1 MIGNHKM
8 LFRLE
13 AIEHHRGG
21 ICGEMTLPVPLP
33 VTATTLFLAI
43 CLAVLAAFLA
53 AGTYTRK
60 AHVSGFLAPQRGVAR
75 ILPRLAGTILAVH
88 VHEGDLVRAGDRLLT
103 LGAGHANGRGQDVDE
118 EVLENLQRQ
127 AASLRD
133 QETLEQQRTARQS
146 AAADDTIKA
155 LEQTVE
161 ALQAEHAI
169 QQQRLSIAQ
178 RDLQASEGLL
188 ARAEM
193 SPLEGRR
200 REDAYLA
207 QRQAESGMARAIL
220 DKRAELNRLG
230 RDAADIVPAG
240 AQRLA
245 VLRGS
250 QAEIAARIAELEG
263 QHATLITAPVA
274 GRVSALQAWVGRDA
288 DPAMPLMSIVPEG
301 DEMEAQLLVPARAV
315 GFVRPGQAV
324 RLSYDTYPYQQYG
337 FAEGRVVNVARTS
350 LKPGEMAGPLEAEA
364 AAFRVTVRLA
374 RQTIFVGGAEV
385 ALPPDT
391 RLQADIFLAR
401 RNLLAWLI
409 DPLRAAGAR
418 L

>member
-1 MIGNHKM
+1 M

-33 VTATTLFLAI
+33 VTATTVFLAI
-43 CLAVLAAFLA
+43 CLAVFVGFLA

-60 AHVSGFLAPQRGVAR
+60 EHVAGFLAPQRGVVR
-75 ILPRLAGTILAVH
+75 ILPQRPGTILGVH

-103 LGAGHANGRGQDVDE
+103 VGAGHANDRGRDVDE

-133 QETLEQQRTARQS
+133 QEVLEQQLALRQRK
-146 AAADDTIKA
+146 AADDGMS
-155 LEQTVE
+155 
-161 ALQAEHAI
+161 ALQQTIAALVAEHEL
-169 QQQRLSIAQ
+169 QQQRLTIAL
-178 RDLQASEGLL
+178 RDLQASSGLL
-188 ARAEM
+188 ARGEM

-200 REDAYLA
+200 REDAFLA

-220 DKRAELNRLG
+220 DKRAELARLG
-230 RDAADIVPAG
+230 REAADILPAS

-250 QAEIAARIAELEG
+250 QAAIAARIAELEG
-263 QHATLITAPVA
+263 QHATLMTAPVG
-274 GRVSALQAWVGRDA
+274 GRISALQAWVGRDA

-315 GFVRPGQAV
+315 GFVRPGQTV

-337 FAEGRVVNVARTS
+337 FAEGRVVNVSRTS